1 MKIHVQS
8 LIKQYIHINKNVIH
22 NAPKHINF
30 MMNNIY
36 VYNIVIILSIMYQLI
51 QHNVPQIV
59 HIGKHYKLIIMI
71 IDSLLNNVIQIY
83 T

>member
-22 NAPKHINF
+22 NVLKHINF

-36 VYNIVIILSIMYQLI
+36 VYNIVIILNIMYQLI

-71 IDSLLNNVIQIY
+71 IDSVLNNVIQIY